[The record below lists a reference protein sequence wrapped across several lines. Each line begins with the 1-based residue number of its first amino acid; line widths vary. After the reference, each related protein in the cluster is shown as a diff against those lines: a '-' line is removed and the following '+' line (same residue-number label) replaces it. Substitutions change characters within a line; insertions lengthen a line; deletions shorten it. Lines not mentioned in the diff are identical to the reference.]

1 MPNIN
6 AIEMAHYILG
16 YASRKQ
22 IPVTNLKL
30 QKLLFFCQGW
40 YLASKGSLLFSES
53 FEAWPKGPAIY
64 DVWSAF
70 KGFGKNP
77 IAVLPK
83 DIDLNGDEDMVNGI
97 LDLYTPIDEWVL
109 VRMSHGKSWN
119 AARGNLPPDAHSR
132 NRIKFDLLG
141 LEFRELVAERNAITA
156 DPEDSPEDE
165 PASPWTQPTKAGGIV
180 TLSAAGDSLDL
191 IVSQQALETIGQR
204 LSQTDEDRAK
214 PLNVEEMRRRL
225 GLDVVGHA

>member
-40 YLASKGSLLFSES
+40 YLASKGSLLFDES

-70 KGFGKNP
+70 KGFGKQ
-77 IAVLPK
+77 
-83 DIDLNGDEDMVNGI
+83 
-97 LDLYTPIDEWVL
+97 
-109 VRMSHGKSWN
+109 S
-119 AARGNLPPDAHSR
+119 
-132 NRIKFDLLG
+132 
-141 LEFRELVAERNAITA
+141 
-156 DPEDSPEDE
+156 DSDFP
-165 PASPWTQPTKAGGIV
+165 
-180 TLSAAGDSLDL
+180 
-191 IVSQQALETIGQR
+191 
-204 LSQTDEDRAK
+204 
-214 PLNVEEMRRRL
+214 
-225 GLDVVGHA
+225 